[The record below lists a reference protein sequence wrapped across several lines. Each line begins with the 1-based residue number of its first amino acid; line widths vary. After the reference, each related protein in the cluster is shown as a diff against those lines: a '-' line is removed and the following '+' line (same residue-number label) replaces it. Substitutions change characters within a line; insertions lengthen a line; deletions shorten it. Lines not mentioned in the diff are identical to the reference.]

1 MQNSWLNFKKSTSA
15 SQCDS
20 QAGTQVFAPH
30 SVNCSSSVQFE
41 CAATEICLI
50 LLCQLTNYF
59 FHNVWSICLV
69 RARLSFHWGGHLD
82 WGDFGDVESSCA
94 SSKFTLQSQRRG
106 NSFRRVKTY
115 CPSLISRLLSTQHS
129 PLYCYPLIW
138 RDMLS
143 SANQLSWSAVVG
155 PIIGRAVHLSPIS
168 APHRIHCSL
177 FSVCP

>member
-20 QAGTQVFAPH
+20 QAGTQVFPLQ
-30 SVNCSSSVQFE
+30 SVSCSSSVEFE

-69 RARLSFHWGGHLD
+69 RARLSFQWGGHLD
-82 WGDFGDVESSCA
+82 WGDFGDVQSSCA

-106 NSFRRVKTY
+106 YFFRRAKTY
-115 CPSLISRLLSTQHS
+115 CPSLISGLLSTQHS
-129 PLYCYPLIW
+129 PLYCYPLI
-138 RDMLS
+138 
-143 SANQLSWSAVVG
+143 
-155 PIIGRAVHLSPIS
+155 
-168 APHRIHCSL
+168 
-177 FSVCP
+177 